1 MKKIFLILTVTIL
14 LFAVSAGAADVRLA
28 WDANTEPDVQY
39 RVYAVRYAQ
48 DYDYTAPL
56 YDGAATSCTV
66 TIDASAEYKFV
77 VRAYI
82 IGASDKIYESGNS
95 NEVVH
100 AVVIWTNPNLRV
112 Q

>member
-1 MKKIFLILTVTIL
+1 MKKL
-14 LFAVSAGAADVRLA
+14 LLVLAVAVLFFAVPAFGADVKLA
-28 WDANTEPDVQY
+28 WDANTEPNVQY

-100 AVVIWTNPNLRV
+100 AVVIWQNPNLRV
-112 Q
+112 E

>member
-1 MKKIFLILTVTIL
+1 MKHKIFLAFAIL
-14 LFAVSAGAADVRLA
+14 LFAVSAGAADVKLA

-100 AVVIWTNPNLRV
+100 AVVIWQNPNLRV
-112 Q
+112 E